1 VFLLEAA
8 PGHTPD
14 QWETLLQQLAN
25 GIAMGSVYALI
36 AVGYTL
42 VYGVLQLIN
51 FAHGEVYMLGAY
63 YSYWPARWL
72 GYVPDSGEKPPL
84 PLYLVGLLFLG
95 AMTACAITGMLI
107 ERLAYRPL
115 RKSSRLA
122 ALITAIGVSLLLQ
135 NGAQMAFS
143 ADPRGFPVMVEQSSV
158 QMGPIALANTKLIII
173 VVASIMMLGLH
184 LFVQKTKPGAAMR
197 ACTYDMRTARL
208 MGINVDRTIAMTF
221 AIGSMMAAVAGILVA
236 MDQPR
241 LTPMMG
247 LMAGLKAFVAA
258 VLGGIGSIPGA
269 ALGGLLLGVLEA
281 LVGWKKP
288 EYTEAVAFAVL
299 IIVLLV
305 KPTGLLG
312 KSGREKV

>member
-1 VFLLEAA
+1 MLFAQA
-8 PGHTPD
+8 TPGSFD
-14 QWETLLQQLAN
+14 TLLQQLGN

-36 AVGYTL
+36 AVGYTM

-72 GYVPDSGEKPPL
+72 GYVPDTGEKPSV
-84 PLYLVGLLFLG
+84 PLYIVGLLFLA
-95 AMTACAITGMLI
+95 AMSACALTGMLI

-115 RKSSRLA
+115 RNASRLA

-135 NGAQMAFS
+135 NLAQMVFS
-143 ADPRGFPVMVEQSSV
+143 ADPRGYPQMVEQTSV
-158 QMGPIALANTKLIII
+158 QLGPIALANTKLIII
-173 VVASIMMLGLH
+173 AVAAIMMTGLH
-184 LFVQKTKPGAAMR
+184 LFVQHTRPGSAMR
-197 ACTYDMRTARL
+197 AVSFDMRTARL
-208 MGINVDRTIAMTF
+208 MGVNVNRTIAMTF
-221 AIGSMMAAVAGILVA
+221 AIGSIMAAVAGMLVA

-269 ALGGLLLGVLEA
+269 ALGGLLLGMLEA
-281 LVGWKKP
+281 LVGWQKP

-299 IIVLLV
+299 IVVLLV